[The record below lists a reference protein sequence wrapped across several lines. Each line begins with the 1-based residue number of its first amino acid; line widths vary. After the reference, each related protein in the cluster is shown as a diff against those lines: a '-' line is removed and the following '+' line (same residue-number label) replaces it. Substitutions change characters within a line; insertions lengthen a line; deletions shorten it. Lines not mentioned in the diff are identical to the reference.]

1 MNLLVSDY
9 DQTVSTDDL
18 SIRFNIKK
26 INKFRKDGNLFMLS
40 TGREYLSIKN
50 EVKKWNI
57 KYDYLS
63 CADGTTM
70 YDRDDKLIFISKMD
84 KDDVKVSEF
93 LKKQYGQKINIYN
106 IISDNSNIPE
116 EKVIQ
121 IFDINFIQI
130 SRDITKFLDEN
141 LINSTYSTNLNCIY
155 LKHKE
160 ASKAL
165 TIRYLENE
173 IGIEKRNIFTIGDHN
188 NDYEMIRDYNGFTML
203 WGTKKAREY
212 AIKRYLLMSGL
223 ILDIENN
230 KEKFIKKLRFK

>member
-93 LKKQYGQKINIYN
+93 LKKQYGQKINIYD

-173 IGIEKRNIFTIGDHN
+173 ISIEKRNIFTIGDHN

-203 WGTKKAREY
+203 LGTKKAREY